1 MARPSNGDYSFHV
14 AGHLSPE
21 LRIGNAE
28 RERAAADLSEHLA
41 AGRLTTE
48 EFDERVQ
55 RVYAA
60 RIASDLQP
68 LFRDLPEL
76 QTEPQ
81 PRRRVDLRP
90 LLIALLIAAVLAS
103 MAFLRFVPFFL
114 FPLVWIVF
122 ASGGFGRRGGPRG
135 GGRRYAPRW

>member
-1 MARPSNGDYSFHV
+1 MARPSNGDYSFSV

-21 LRIGNAE
+21 LRIGYAE
-28 RERAAADLSEHLA
+28 RERAASDLSEHLA

-55 RVYAA
+55 RVYGA
-60 RIASDLQP
+60 RTASDLEP
-68 LFRDLPEL
+68 LFRDLPDL
-76 QTEPQ
+76 HPAPP
-81 PRRRVDLRP
+81 PRRRIDLRP
-90 LLIALLIAAVLAS
+90 LMIALLIAAVLAS

-114 FPLVWIVF
+114 FPLVWIF
-122 ASGGFGRRGGPRG
+122 FFGGFGRFRGPRG